1 MGFMPRQTAL
11 FGNVAS
17 TWEMTAVK
25 TIHRMG
31 LGLAA
36 AAALAL
42 TVTVA
47 YAQSS
52 PPAAAPKAPTAAKT
66 TPAPAAPKAEVKK
79 AEAKDPKT
87 TRGPSA
93 CVGLDQAAC
102 GTKAPTC
109 QWRAAVKRKDGG
121 ETKAHCRINPT
132 AAKSATKK

>member
-1 MGFMPRQTAL
+1 M
-11 FGNVAS
+11 
-17 TWEMTAVK
+17 K
-25 TIHRMG
+25 TNHWMG

-36 AAALAL
+36 VAAFAV
-42 TVTVA
+42 TVTAA

-66 TPAPAAPKAEVKK
+66 TPAPAAPKAEAKK
-79 AEAKDPKT
+79 TEAKDAKT
-87 TRGPSA
+87 ARGPSA

-109 QWRAAVKRKDGG
+109 QWRAAAKRKDGG

-132 AAKSATKK
+132 AAKSAAKK